1 MHPVATDADGDA
13 ITYAEAVC
21 SAGAGITYV
30 PGTRTFSN
38 TGEAAGT
45 VTCTLTAADGFAT
58 PGADS
63 DNFDIIIST
72 PPVIAALTDQTVIAG
87 RPLSYDISGLITD
100 PDTGHRAALTYST
113 TEVGQGDL
121 MDWLSFTS
129 GT

>member
-72 PPVIAALTDQTVIAG
+72 PPVIAALTDQTIKLGEDVSYNLAG
-87 RPLSYDISGLITD
+87 ICTD
-100 PDTGHRAALTYST
+100 ADAGDTVTLTSRSVGYT
-113 TEVGQGDL
+113 TG
-121 MDWLSFTS
+121 
-129 GT
+129 